1 MRQNRSRDV
10 KEPTVQFEKGGGNF
24 PGGVV
29 YLSHIRHH
37 ASFISWAMVGYSELI
52 NNSRF
57 QWRTCMLT
65 SELTVNMLIYNVKR
79 ARLVVL

>member
-1 MRQNRSRDV
+1 M
-10 KEPTVQFEKGGGNF
+10 FEKGGGNF

-37 ASFISWAMVGYSELI
+37 ASFTSWAMVGYSKLI
-52 NNSRF
+52 NNSGF

-65 SELTVNMLIYNVKR
+65 SELTVNMLIFNVKR